1 VAKVGNTMAI
11 PLKYN
16 IHNLFVRKVTTGLT
30 VLGIGLVVA
39 VFLSVMSLAEGLTR
53 VFQVSG
59 SKKNVLVL
67 RKNSQSEVQ
76 SGITREQV
84 PLIITL
90 PWIERDADGSPLA
103 SSELVVMLNLEK
115 IGGGTANVTIRG
127 ISEKG
132 SLLRPQFKLIEGRMF
147 RPGLSE
153 VIVSRSIS
161 QRFKN
166 CRLGDTIHFGVYRWN
181 VVGIFD
187 AGGTAPDSEI
197 WTDVEGAMNDFKRPN
212 YSSVLV
218 RTIDKTA
225 QDQFIAT
232 LAGDPRLA
240 LEGKLERTYYE
251 QQTSTAAP
259 IKFFGLF
266 IGVIMAI
273 GASFGAM
280 NTMYATVSARTQE
293 IAMLR
298 VLGFSRLAILVS
310 FIIESVFLALL
321 GGILGCLFGALAI
334 KLALSG
340 VTGTINFTTF
350 SEIIFAFRLTPQL
363 LLTGIVFSLF
373 IGLLGGILPAS
384 QAAFTKIA
392 LALRRVG

>member
-1 VAKVGNTMAI
+1 MAI

-16 IHNLFVRKVTTGLT
+16 IRNLFVRKVTTGLT

-53 VFQVSG
+53 VFQASG

-76 SGITREQV
+76 SGISREQV
-84 PLIITL
+84 PLIMTL
-90 PWIERDADGSPLA
+90 PGIERDTDGSPLA

-115 IGGGTANVTIRG
+115 IDGGTANVTIRG

-147 RPGLSE
+147 RTGLSE
-153 VIVSRSIS
+153 VIVSRGIS

-197 WTDVEGAMNDFKRPN
+197 WTDVEGAMNDFKRPS

-225 QDQFIAT
+225 QDQFIAI

-298 VLGFSRLAILVS
+298 VLGFSRLAILIS
-310 FIIESVFLALL
+310 FIIESLCLAFL
-321 GGILGCLFGALAI
+321 GGVLGCLLGILAI

-350 SEIIFAFRLTPQL
+350 SEIVFAFRLTPQL

-384 QAAFTKIA
+384 QAAFTKIT

>member
-16 IHNLFVRKVTTGLT
+16 IRNLFVRKVTTGLT

-84 PLIITL
+84 SLIMTL
-90 PWIERDADGSPLA
+90 PGIERDADGSPLA

-166 CRLGDTIHFGVYRWN
+166 CHLGDTIHFGVYRWN

-197 WTDVEGAMNDFKRPN
+197 WTDVEVAMNDFKRPN

-218 RTIDKTA
+218 RTIDKAA
-225 QDQFIAT
+225 QD
-232 LAGDPRLA
+232 
-240 LEGKLERTYYE
+240 
-251 QQTSTAAP
+251 S
-259 IKFFGLF
+259 
-266 IGVIMAI
+266 
-273 GASFGAM
+273 
-280 NTMYATVSARTQE
+280 
-293 IAMLR
+293 
-298 VLGFSRLAILVS
+298 
-310 FIIESVFLALL
+310 LL
-321 GGILGCLFGALAI
+321 Q
-334 KLALSG
+334 
-340 VTGTINFTTF
+340 
-350 SEIIFAFRLTPQL
+350 P
-363 LLTGIVFSLF
+363 
-373 IGLLGGILPAS
+373 
-384 QAAFTKIA
+384 
-392 LALRRVG
+392 

>member
-1 VAKVGNTMAI
+1 MAV

-16 IHNLFVRKVTTGLT
+16 IRNLFVRKVTTGLT

-59 SKKNVLVL
+59 SKRNVLVL
-67 RKNSQSEVQ
+67 RQNSQSEVQ
-76 SGITREQV
+76 SGISREQV
-84 PLIITL
+84 SLIETL
-90 PWIERDADGSPLA
+90 PGIEVDKDGSPLA
-103 SSELVVMLNLEK
+103 SPELVVMLNLEK

-132 SLLRPQFKLIEGRMF
+132 PILRPHFKLIEGRMF

-166 CRLGDTIHFGVYRWN
+166 CRFGDTIQFGVYRWN
-181 VVGIFD
+181 VVGIFN

-197 WTDVEGAMNDFKRPN
+197 WTDVEGAMTDFKRPN

-225 QDQFIAT
+225 RDQFIAN
-232 LAGDPRLA
+232 LAEDPRLA

-259 IKFFGLF
+259 IKFFGIL

-293 IAMLR
+293 VAMLR
-298 VLGFSRLAILVS
+298 ILGFSRLAILVS
-310 FIIESVFLALL
+310 FVIESVFLALL

-350 SEIIFAFRLTPQL
+350 SEIVFAFRLTPQL
-363 LLTGIVFSLF
+363 LITAIIFSIF
-373 IGLLGGILPAS
+373 IGLLGGVLPAS
-384 QAAFTKIA
+384 QAAFTRIT